1 MPSKVIFFFFFFL
14 SPRRSDPAAAEMKR
28 IESSNNPVDIAT
40 LATSGDFHLLA
51 SEDSD

>member
-1 MPSKVIFFFFFFL
+1 MSSPSPSSSSSFSS
-14 SPRRSDPAAAEMKR
+14 SPRTSDPAAAEMKR

-51 SEDSD
+51 SED